1 MMLSPRGK
9 GILGTSLRN
18 RNEVRDERDYF
29 DDIPS
34 VRVPK
39 DMLDLAKHILET
51 KRTKLDPAKFEDR
64 YESALK
70 KLIATKRAGK
80 KPPAVP
86 APEPSNVIDLM
97 DALRPSVAGKR
108 RSASA
113 RRGKRAHGAAR
124 PRKLKRAR

>member
-113 RRGKRAHGAAR
+113 RR
-124 PRKLKRAR
+124 RKLKRAR